1 MGNNILPITNTQCL
15 GNNMDSTDDI
25 NDISKELHYQK
36 RYTKRE
42 RSPTPTT
49 SYEDNIPSYPPT
61 LVMTKSLEYHNQK
74 QIELDRENIKLKQE
88 INDLKKQLQAIKAT
102 IITPDYASPQTPTT
116 PILSKTPIGVLSS
129 FLEYDSLLKIFL
141 KFLRQNKYKQHI
153 KLIEFYVYAQEL
165 KEYSQ
170 QHNAIKYTYEEKAQF
185 IMNRFFNNESEHYLF
200 QLNKLT
206 IENVINMYNTT
217 DNYGNFD
224 PELFDETQSEIF
236 EQISSEIFLLF
247 VRSKKK

>member
-129 FLEYDSLLKIFL
+129 FLEYDSLLKI
-141 KFLRQNKYKQHI
+141 
-153 KLIEFYVYAQEL
+153 
-165 KEYSQ
+165 
-170 QHNAIKYTYEEKAQF
+170 
-185 IMNRFFNNESEHYLF
+185 
-200 QLNKLT
+200 
-206 IENVINMYNTT
+206 
-217 DNYGNFD
+217 
-224 PELFDETQSEIF
+224 
-236 EQISSEIFLLF
+236 
-247 VRSKKK
+247 